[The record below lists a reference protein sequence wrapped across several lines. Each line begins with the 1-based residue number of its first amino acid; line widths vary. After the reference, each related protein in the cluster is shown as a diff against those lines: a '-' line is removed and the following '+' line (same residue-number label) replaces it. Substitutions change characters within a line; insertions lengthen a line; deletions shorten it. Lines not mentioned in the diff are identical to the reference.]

1 MLRKVAI
8 LVLPALLFVVGGGF
22 EAAFG
27 QFDQIYQRKGAPSKG
42 NIKVGGMT
50 KDEVI
55 LEMSGVD
62 RPFPTNEIV
71 RITYADEPT
80 ELNNARN
87 AVLQQNWGQAE
98 IELKKLDGQ
107 TFARDLIRQDVEYF
121 KALCLAKKAMGE
133 GGDKTAAAQA
143 MLNFAKV
150 APDNYHF
157 YDAAEVLGD
166 LAVSGGKFAD
176 AARFY
181 GGIEK
186 APWGDYQMR
195 AKNAAG
201 RALLAQKDYQ
211 NAQVKF
217 EEVAAIELGTPE
229 AAREKTF
236 AQIGR
241 AQCLAELGKPDEGIG
256 ILQELIAK
264 NDPADQFLFA
274 RLYNGLGRCYQKA
287 NKPKDARDA
296 FLFTDI
302 LFTADADA
310 HAEALYHLS
319 KLWSDLNK
327 ADRAVAAR
335 NTLKERYSG
344 SIWSTME

>member
-1 MLRKVAI
+1 MFRKVAI
-8 LVLPALLFVVGGGF
+8 LVLPALLLVIGGGF

-42 NIKVGGMT
+42 NVKAMS
-50 KDEVI
+50 KDEVT

-71 RITYADEPT
+71 RITYVDEPT
-80 ELNNARN
+80 ELNNGRN

-107 TFARDLIRQDVEYF
+107 TFARDLIRQDVEYY
-121 KALCLAKKAMGE
+121 KALCLAKKAMTE
-133 GGDKTAAAQA
+133 GGDKTAAAAA

-150 APDNYHF
+150 APENYHF

-166 LAVSGGKFAD
+166 LAISTGKFAD

-201 RALLAQKDYQ
+201 RALLAQKDFQ

-217 EEVAAIELGTPE
+217 EEAAAIDLGTAE

-236 AQIGR
+236 AHIGR
-241 AQCLAELGKPDEGIG
+241 AQCLAELGKPDEGIT
-256 ILQELIAK
+256 ILQEIIAK

-274 RLYNGLGRCYQKA
+274 RVYNALGNCYLKG

-302 LFTADADA
+302 LFTADPDA

-319 KLWSDLNK
+319 KLWTDLNK

-335 NTLKERYSG
+335 NTLRERYAG
-344 SIWSTME
+344 SRWNAVE